1 MTETELTEEDDDG
14 TATVIVPPPGDDRP
28 PGWDEN
34 PSAWSQRIP
43 IVVLAMIGVVVAGW
57 LAIYQQEITD
67 TVWEPFFDGGTETIV
82 RESGFSKFFERFPV
96 GDAALGAFG
105 YLADAVTGIIG
116 GTKRWR
122 TMPWIVIIFGVF
134 VGPFGVL
141 SIMLVVMQPV
151 LYSAFCT
158 LCLVSAV
165 ISLAMIGPAV
175 DEVMAS
181 MQYLRDVHDEGG
193 SVWSAFW
200 GREQSLSGMQAEVAG

>member
-1 MTETELTEEDDDG
+1 MTSDDMSETDPT
-14 TATVIVPPPGDDRP
+14 TATVHPPGDDRP
-28 PGWDEN
+28 PGWDGN
-34 PSAWSQRIP
+34 PSSWAQRIP
-43 IVVLAMIGVVVAGW
+43 IVALALVGFGVAGW
-57 LAIYQQEITD
+57 LALYQQEITD
-67 TVWEPFFDGGTETIV
+67 TVWEPFFPGGTEEIV
-82 RESGFSKFFERFPV
+82 RSSGFSQFFERFPV

-105 YLADAVTGIIG
+105 YLMDAVTGAIG

-122 TMPWIVIIFGVF
+122 TMPWIVIIFGIF

-165 ISLAMIGPAV
+165 VSLAMIGPAV
-175 DEVMAS
+175 DEVLAS
-181 MQYLRDVHDEGG
+181 MQYLRDVRDDGG

-200 GREQSLSGMQAEVAG
+200 GNEHSFSAEAVAR

>member
-1 MTETELTEEDDDG
+1 MSTDDQ
-14 TATVIVPPPGDDRP
+14 TTVTVHPPGDDRP
-28 PGWDEN
+28 PGWDGN
-34 PSAWSQRIP
+34 PSTWSQRLP
-43 IVVLAMIGVVVAGW
+43 IVILALIGVGVAGW
-57 LAIYQQEITD
+57 LALYQQEFTD
-67 TVWEPFFDGGTETIV
+67 TVWEPFFPGGTQEIV

-105 YLADAVTGIIG
+105 YLMDAVTGVIG

-122 TMPWIVIIFGVF
+122 TMPWIVIIFGIF

-141 SIMLVVMQPV
+141 SIMLVVIQPV
-151 LYSAFCT
+151 LYNAFCT

-175 DEVMAS
+175 DEVLAS
-181 MQYLRDVHDEGG
+181 MQYLRDVRDDGG

-200 GREQSLSGMQAEVAG
+200 GNEHSFSAEAVAR

>member
-1 MTETELTEEDDDG
+1 MTRDDQ
-14 TATVIVPPPGDDRP
+14 ATVTVHAPDDDRP
-28 PGWDEN
+28 PGWSVN
-34 PSAWSQRIP
+34 PSAWSERLP
-43 IVVLAMIGVVVAGW
+43 IVVLALVGTFVAGW
-57 LAIYQQEITD
+57 LALYQQELTD
-67 TVWEPFFDGGTETIV
+67 TVWEPFFPGGTETIV

-105 YLADAVTGIIG
+105 YFMDAATGVIG

-122 TMPWIVIIFGVF
+122 TMPWIVVVFGIF

-175 DEVMAS
+175 DEILAS
-181 MQYLRDVHDEGG
+181 AQYLRDVRDDGG
-193 SVWSAFW
+193 SAWWAFW
-200 GREQSLSGMQAEVAG
+200 GREHTFSDAEAVAR

>member
-1 MTETELTEEDDDG
+1 MTTHD
-14 TATVIVPPPGDDRP
+14 TAGRGAPVTQTASSPDDRP
-28 PGWDEN
+28 PGWDTN
-34 PSAWSQRIP
+34 PSSWMQRLP
-43 IVVLAMIGVVVAGW
+43 IVVLALVGVVVAGW
-57 LAIYQQEITD
+57 LALYQQEITD
-67 TVWEPFFDGGTETIV
+67 TVWEPFFDGGTEEIV
-82 RESGFSKFFERFPV
+82 RDSGFSKFFERFPV

-105 YLADAVTGIIG
+105 YFMDALTGVIG

-141 SIMLVVMQPV
+141 SVMLVVMQPV

-175 DEVMAS
+175 DEVLAS
-181 MQYLRDVHDEGG
+181 MQYLRDVRDDGG

-200 GREQSLSGMQAEVAG
+200 GREHDLSDARGVAR